1 MAAARAIRTNAI
13 SLQDSL
19 ERLDNEGFDLLQVLA
34 HEGDLI
40 VIGVPQEHMLS
51 TVLRVVDSVGEHSP

>member
-1 MAAARAIRTNAI
+1 MAAARSIRTNAI

-19 ERLDNEGFDLLQVLA
+19 ERLDADGFDLLQVLS

-40 VIGVPQEHMLS
+40 VVGVPQEHMLS
-51 TVLRVVDSVGEHSP
+51 TVLKAVGEHSP